1 MRGLLFVGSRIWL
14 NSIFII
20 LLFHLNS
27 AVITWPKCVIR
38 QVQNAGMWT
47 DASCCVSLCFLRQHA
62 LVLCRWLWFRE
73 NTHMHYF
80 VIYLPFFFL
89 SLLLCAM
96 SPTLPFPSLLFLFAS
111 AFLGVNRCTPPSYP
125 PPQDPLSAGQY
136 EVTEDMAQGEVFEFS
151 QSKRGQAPFWQ
162 NFSRLAPFKK

>member
-1 MRGLLFVGSRIWL
+1 MTDVC
-14 NSIFII
+14 
-20 LLFHLNS
+20 HTS
-27 AVITWPKCVIR
+27 ASECRNVNGR
-38 QVQNAGMWT
+38 
-47 DASCCVSLCFLRQHA
+47 
-62 LVLCRWLWFRE
+62 LVLCV
-73 NTHMHYF
+73 F
-80 VIYLPFFFL
+80 VRPTAACLGVVLLALVQRKYSHVLFCYLSPFFL
-89 SLLLCAM
+89 SLLLCAT

-111 AFLGVNRCTPPSYP
+111 AFPGINRCTPPSYP